1 MKNILGLDLGTNSI
15 GWALVKTDDNGIYQ
29 QDINLGSR
37 IIPMGQDVLDN
48 FNGGKPI
55 ESAAATRTRYRG
67 MRRLNERRSL
77 RRERLLRVLHILGFL
92 PPHYDNAIGWDRNN
106 VKTFG
111 KFISPEAEPKLAW
124 KKNEQGKYEFL
135 FMQSFEEMLKEF
147 REKQPELIANNKKI
161 PYDWTLY

>member
-29 QDINLGSR
+29 QDIKLGSR

-106 VKTFG
+106 GKTFG
-111 KFISPEAEPKLAW
+111 KFKSPEAEP
-124 KKNEQGKYEFL
+124 
-135 FMQSFEEMLKEF
+135 
-147 REKQPELIANNKKI
+147 
-161 PYDWTLY
+161 